1 LRREYVRLAA
11 EEEIIIARDAIED
24 LRSVEA
30 VIFDCDG
37 VLIDTKRSYDMA
49 ILMTVDQIFSKM
61 LHVEFLGQPV
71 GTEEI
76 RLLRSTGGFNND
88 ANTAYILTLWLFVN
102 LPDDV
107 LMRLKD
113 LFNKNAEESHKLRP
127 DVLFQHLSRN
137 MLLNQGYRPSV
148 VNEVAN
154 PIREVVAEAR
164 RGSSV
169 LVTSEMIDKILAE
182 IAARKGFLNEY
193 NHFKQVLGKPGEYGS
208 GLLET
213 IFSDLYYGEEIVS
226 RIYGHGPYF
235 RLGKG
240 LYTNES
246 IFIKEETLRRL
257 ASKLGREH
265 LGIVSGR
272 DRTVPEIVLG
282 RLVKYFNMDAS
293 VFIADEEKLGAPPS
307 IEKPSPYSLIKSIS
321 SMGNVFKAVYVGN
334 SAEDIMM
341 ARNAANFGVKTLFIG
356 VTGLSPN
363 PPLDREMFISMG
375 ADAIVETP
383 DSLIDV
389 LIGGG
394 RT

>member
-11 EEEIIIARDAIED
+11 EEEVIIARDAVED

-37 VLIDTKRSYDMA
+37 VLIDTRRSYDMA

-61 LHVEFLGQPV
+61 LHLEFLGQPV

-88 ANTAYILTLWLFVN
+88 AYTAHILTLWLFVN

-107 LMRLKD
+107 LTRLKD
-113 LFNKNAEESHKLRP
+113 LFNKEERHERRP

-137 MLLNQGYRPSV
+137 MLSSQGYMPSLV
-148 VNEVAN
+148 KDVAH

-164 RGSSV
+164 RSSSV

-182 IAARKGFLNEY
+182 IAAKKGFLNEY
-193 NHFKQVLGKPGEYGS
+193 NRFKQVLGRPGEYGS

-235 RLGKG
+235 KLGKG

-257 ASKLGREH
+257 ASMLGREH

-282 RLVKYFNMDAS
+282 PLVKYFNMEAS
-293 VFIADEEKLGAPPS
+293 VFLADEEKLGAPPS

-321 SMGNVFKAVYVGN
+321 SMGNIFKAVYVGN

-356 VTGLSPN
+356 VTGLSSN
-363 PPLDREMFISMG
+363 PSLDREMFISMG

-389 LIGGG
+389 LFGGG
-394 RT
+394 KT

>member
-113 LFNKNAEESHKLRP
+113 LFNKNVEESHKLRP
-127 DVLFQHLSRN
+127 DALFQHLSRN
-137 MLLNQGYRPSV
+137 MLLNQGYRPSMV
-148 VNEVAN
+148 KEVAH

>member
-1 LRREYVRLAA
+1 VRLTA
-11 EEEIIIARDAIED
+11 EEEIIIAMDAIED

-37 VLIDTKRSYDMA
+37 VLIDTRRSYDMA
-49 ILMTVDQIFSKM
+49 IMLTIDQIFSKM
-61 LHVEFLGQPV
+61 LHVVFLGQPV
-71 GTEEI
+71 STKEI

-88 ANTAYILTLWLFVN
+88 TYTAYILTLWLFIN

-107 LMRLKD
+107 LTRLND
-113 LFNKNAEESHKLRP
+113 LFNKTLEERYESRP
-127 DVLFQHLSRN
+127 DELFQHVSRN
-137 MLLNQGYRPSV
+137 MLSSQGYKSSIV
-148 VNEVAN
+148 KEIAYS
-154 PIREVVAEAR
+154 IREVVAEAYR
-164 RGSSV
+164 NSSA

-182 IAARKGFLNEY
+182 IATRRGFLNEY
-193 NHFKQVLGKPGEYGS
+193 NRFKQILGMPGEYGG
-208 GLLET
+208 GLIET

-235 RLGKG
+235 KFGKG
-240 LYTNES
+240 LYMNES
-246 IFIKEETLRRL
+246 VFIKEETLRHL
-257 ASKLGREH
+257 VSMLGRKH

-282 RLVKYFNMDAS
+282 GLVNYFNMEAS
-293 VFIADEEKLGAPPS
+293 VFIADELKLGAPSS

-321 SMGNVFKAVYVGN
+321 SMGNVSKAAYVGN

-356 VTGLSPN
+356 VTGLSPD
-363 PPLDREMFISMG
+363 PGLDREMFITMG

-383 DSLIDV
+383 NSL
-389 LIGGG
+389 LQLLGGEG
-394 RT
+394 KN

>member
-11 EEEIIIARDAIED
+11 EEEVIIARDAVED

-37 VLIDTKRSYDMA
+37 VLIDTRRSYDMA

-61 LHVEFLGQPV
+61 LHLEFLGQPV

-88 ANTAYILTLWLFVN
+88 AYTAHILTLWLFVN

-107 LMRLKD
+107 LTRLKD
-113 LFNKNAEESHKLRP
+113 LFNKEERHERRP

-137 MLLNQGYRPSV
+137 MLSSQGYMPSLV
-148 VNEVAN
+148 KDVAH

-164 RGSSV
+164 RSSSV

-182 IAARKGFLNEY
+182 IAAKKGFLNEY
-193 NHFKQVLGKPGEYGS
+193 NRFKQVLGMPGEYGS

-235 RLGKG
+235 KLGKG

-257 ASKLGREH
+257 ASMLGREH

-282 RLVKYFNMDAS
+282 TLVKYFNMEAS
-293 VFIADEEKLGAPPS
+293 VFIADEEKLGAPSS

-321 SMGNVFKAVYVGN
+321 SMGNIFKAVYVGN

-356 VTGLSPN
+356 VTGLSSN
-363 PPLDREMFISMG
+363 PSLDREMFISMG

-389 LIGGG
+389 LFGGG
-394 RT
+394 KT

>member
-1 LRREYVRLAA
+1 MRREYVRLAA
-11 EEEIIIARDAIED
+11 EEEVIIARDAVED

-37 VLIDTKRSYDMA
+37 VLIDTRRSYDMA

-61 LHVEFLGQPV
+61 LHLEFLGQPV

-88 ANTAYILTLWLFVN
+88 AYTAHILTLWLFVN

-107 LMRLKD
+107 LTRLKD
-113 LFNKNAEESHKLRP
+113 LFNKEERHERRP

-137 MLLNQGYRPSV
+137 MLSSQGYMPSLV
-148 VNEVAN
+148 KDVAH

-164 RGSSV
+164 RSSSV

-182 IAARKGFLNEY
+182 IAAKKGFLNEY
-193 NHFKQVLGKPGEYGS
+193 NRFKQVLGMPGEYGS

-235 RLGKG
+235 KLGKG

-257 ASKLGREH
+257 ASMLGREH

-282 RLVKYFNMDAS
+282 TLVKYFNMEAS
-293 VFIADEEKLGAPPS
+293 VFIADEEKLGAPSS

-321 SMGNVFKAVYVGN
+321 SMGNIFKAVYVGN

-356 VTGLSPN
+356 VTGLSSN
-363 PPLDREMFISMG
+363 PSLDREMFISMG

-389 LIGGG
+389 LFGGG
-394 RT
+394 KT

>member
-11 EEEIIIARDAIED
+11 EEEVIIARDAVED

-37 VLIDTKRSYDMA
+37 VLIDTRRSYDVA

-71 GTEEI
+71 GMEEI
-76 RLLRSTGGFNND
+76 MLLRSTGGFNND
-88 ANTAYILTLWLFVN
+88 AYTAYILALWLFVN

-107 LMRLKD
+107 LTRLKD
-113 LFNKNAEESHKLRP
+113 LFNKDERHERRP
-127 DVLFQHLSRN
+127 DALFQHISRN
-137 MLLNQGYRPSV
+137 MLSSLGYVPSLV
-148 VNEVAN
+148 KDVAH
-154 PIREVVAEAR
+154 PIREVLAEAR
-164 RGSSV
+164 RSSSV
-169 LVTSEMIDKILAE
+169 LVTSETIDKILAG
-182 IAARKGFLNEY
+182 IAAKKGFLNEY
-193 NHFKQVLGKPGEYGS
+193 NCFKQVLGMPGEYGR

-213 IFSDLYYGEEIVS
+213 IFSDLYYGEEIVP
-226 RIYGHGPYF
+226 RIHGHGPYF

-240 LYTNES
+240 LYRNES
-246 IFIKEETLRRL
+246 IFVKEETLRRL
-257 ASKLGREH
+257 ASMLGREH

-272 DRTVPEIVLG
+272 DRTVTEIVLG
-282 RLVKYFNMDAS
+282 DLVKYFNMEAS
-293 VFIADEEKLGAPPS
+293 VFIADDEKLGAPPS

-356 VTGLSPN
+356 VTGLSHSPS
-363 PPLDREMFISMG
+363 LDREMFISMG

-389 LIGGG
+389 LFGGG
-394 RT
+394 KT

>member
-1 LRREYVRLAA
+1 MRREYVRLAA
-11 EEEIIIARDAIED
+11 EEEVIIARDAVED

-37 VLIDTKRSYDMA
+37 VLIDTRRSYDMA

-61 LHVEFLGQPV
+61 LHLEFLGQPV

-88 ANTAYILTLWLFVN
+88 AYTAHTLTLWLFIN

-107 LMRLKD
+107 LTRLKD
-113 LFNKNAEESHKLRP
+113 LFNKEERHERRP

-137 MLLNQGYRPSV
+137 MLSSQGYMPSLV
-148 VNEVAN
+148 KDVAH

-164 RGSSV
+164 RSSSV

-182 IAARKGFLNEY
+182 IAAKKGFLNEY
-193 NHFKQVLGKPGEYGS
+193 NRFKQVLGRPGEYGS

-235 RLGKG
+235 KLGKG

-257 ASKLGREH
+257 ASMLGREH

-282 RLVKYFNMDAS
+282 PLVKYFNMEAS
-293 VFIADEEKLGAPPS
+293 VFIADEEKLGAPSS

-321 SMGNVFKAVYVGN
+321 SMGNIFKAVYVGN

-356 VTGLSPN
+356 VTGLSSN
-363 PPLDREMFISMG
+363 PSLDREMFISMG

-389 LIGGG
+389 LFGGG
-394 RT
+394 KT

>member
-1 LRREYVRLAA
+1 MRREYVRLAA
-11 EEEIIIARDAIED
+11 EEEVIIARDAVED

-37 VLIDTKRSYDMA
+37 VLIDTRRSYDMA

-61 LHVEFLGQPV
+61 LHLEFLGQPV

-88 ANTAYILTLWLFVN
+88 AYTAHILTLWLFVN

-107 LMRLKD
+107 LTRLKD
-113 LFNKNAEESHKLRP
+113 LFNKEERHERRP

-137 MLLNQGYRPSV
+137 MLSSQGYMPSLV
-148 VNEVAN
+148 KDVAH

-164 RGSSV
+164 RSSSV

-182 IAARKGFLNEY
+182 IAAKKGFLNEY
-193 NHFKQVLGKPGEYGS
+193 NRFKQVLGRPGEYGS

-235 RLGKG
+235 KLGKG

-257 ASKLGREH
+257 ASMLGREH

-282 RLVKYFNMDAS
+282 PLVKYFNMEAS
-293 VFIADEEKLGAPPS
+293 VFLADEEKLGAPPS

-321 SMGNVFKAVYVGN
+321 SMGNIFKAVYVGN

-356 VTGLSPN
+356 VTGLSSN
-363 PPLDREMFISMG
+363 PSLDREMFISMG

-389 LIGGG
+389 LFGGG
-394 RT
+394 KT

>member
-1 LRREYVRLAA
+1 MRREYVRLAA
-11 EEEIIIARDAIED
+11 EEEVIIARDAVED

-37 VLIDTKRSYDMA
+37 VLIDTRRSYDMA

-61 LHVEFLGQPV
+61 LHLEFLGQPV

-88 ANTAYILTLWLFVN
+88 AYTAHILTLWLFVN

-107 LMRLKD
+107 LTRLKD
-113 LFNKNAEESHKLRP
+113 LFNKEERHERRP

-137 MLLNQGYRPSV
+137 MLSSQGYMPSLV
-148 VNEVAN
+148 KDVAH

-164 RGSSV
+164 RSSSV

-182 IAARKGFLNEY
+182 IAAKKGFLNEY
-193 NHFKQVLGKPGEYGS
+193 NRFKQVLGRPGEYGS

-235 RLGKG
+235 KLGKG

-257 ASKLGREH
+257 ASMLGREH

-282 RLVKYFNMDAS
+282 PLVKYFNMEAS

-321 SMGNVFKAVYVGN
+321 SMGNIFKAVYVGN

-356 VTGLSPN
+356 VTGLSSN
-363 PPLDREMFISMG
+363 PSLDREMFISMG

-389 LIGGG
+389 LFGGG
-394 RT
+394 KT

>member
-11 EEEIIIARDAIED
+11 EEEVIIARDAVED

-37 VLIDTKRSYDMA
+37 VLIDTRRSYDMA

-61 LHVEFLGQPV
+61 LHLEFLGQPV

-88 ANTAYILTLWLFVN
+88 AYTAHILTLWLFVN

-107 LMRLKD
+107 LTRLKD
-113 LFNKNAEESHKLRP
+113 LFNKEERHERRP

-137 MLLNQGYRPSV
+137 MLSSQGYMPSLV
-148 VNEVAN
+148 KDVAH

-164 RGSSV
+164 RSSSV

-182 IAARKGFLNEY
+182 IAAKKGFLNEY
-193 NHFKQVLGKPGEYGS
+193 NRFKQVLGRPGEYGS

-235 RLGKG
+235 KLGKG

-257 ASKLGREH
+257 ASMLGREH

-282 RLVKYFNMDAS
+282 PLVKYFNMEAS

-321 SMGNVFKAVYVGN
+321 SMGNIFKAVYVGN

-356 VTGLSPN
+356 VTGLSSN
-363 PPLDREMFISMG
+363 PSLDREMFISMG

-389 LIGGG
+389 LFGGG
-394 RT
+394 KT